1 MGKDIRGKEI
11 KMTDPTPFRV
21 AVPDAVLDD
30 LKARLANTRWPDA
43 PAEAGWA
50 YGAKLEYMKDLLAY
64 WRDAFDWRD
73 AEARINAF
81 PQFTAP
87 VTAENGETVDLHFI
101 HEPGSGARPLPL
113 LLMHGWPGSIAEFL
127 DVIEPLAHPERFGGD
142 AEDGLTVIA
151 PSLPG
156 YGFSGIPKTTL
167 GPQATAGM
175 MSRLM
180 RDVLGYDR
188 YVVQGGDWGG
198 VIGARM
204 ALDHPEGIA
213 ALHVNILPLRPG
225 IGPDDPP
232 LSDAEKA
239 WLAEAKKHLRDETAY
254 QEIQATKPQTLAY
267 GLTDSPA
274 GLAGWIAEKFHRW
287 SDPEADAP
295 PFTMDQLLTNIAIY
309 WATGTINSSTRM
321 YRGFFRNERSGAMAP
336 GQRIAV
342 PMGLCLPPNDLY
354 PPPPSSW
361 VRRLGNVAHETR
373 LAEGGHFTAMQV
385 GDAFVEDVRA
395 FFRAYK

>member
-1 MGKDIRGKEI
+1 
-11 KMTDPTPFRV
+11 MTNPKPFSV
-21 AVPDAVLDD
+21 SVPDQTLED
-30 LKARLANTRWPDA
+30 LRTRLAQTRWPDE
-43 PAEAGWA
+43 PDNAGWD
-50 YGAKLEYMKDLLAY
+50 YGTNLGYMRKLVDY
-64 WRDAFDWRD
+64 WRSGFDWRK
-73 AEARINAF
+73 AEAKINAF
-81 PQFTAP
+81 PQFRAPITAQ
-87 VTAENGETVDLHFI
+87 NGETVDIHYI
-101 HEPGSGARPLPL
+101 HEKGSGDQPMPL

-142 AEDGLTVIA
+142 ANDGFDVVA

-180 RDVLGYDR
+180 RDVLGFESYA
-188 YVVQGGDWGG
+188 VQGGDWGG

-204 ALDHPEGIA
+204 ALDHPDGIA

-232 LSDAEKA
+232 LSDVEAA
-239 WLAEAKKHLRDETAY
+239 WLAAAKKHLRDETAY

-267 GLTDSPA
+267 GLTDSPV
-274 GLAGWIAEKFHRW
+274 GLASWIIEKFHRW
-287 SDPEADAP
+287 AAPDADEP
-295 PFTMDQLLTNIAIY
+295 PFTMDQLLTNIMIY
-309 WATGTINSSTRM
+309 WVTGTINGSTRM

-336 GQRIAV
+336 GQKIKV
-342 PMGLCLPPNDLY
+342 PLGVCLPPNDLY

-361 VRRLGNVAHETR
+361 VERLGNVVQETR
-373 LAEGGHFTAMQV
+373 LNTGGHFTAMEV
-385 GDAFVEDVRA
+385 GDDFISDVRA
-395 FFRAYK
+395 FFRRIR